1 MAERATAAE
10 HGDITVLLARAGQ
23 PGNED
28 ALGKVFS
35 LLHQELKVLARSRLN
50 GASPATLSPT
60 ALVNELYLK
69 FVDSAQL
76 ALAGRTHF
84 FATAARA
91 MRQIITDTARAA
103 LAGKRGGD
111 LIMVTLSEQE
121 FGDDQQT
128 LIALDEAL
136 HDLERIDP
144 ALRELVELRFYAG
157 LEMGE
162 ISALCGRSV
171 RSLHRDWERAR
182 ALLNAMLL
190 A

>member
-76 ALAGRTHF
+76 ALASRTHF

>member
-1 MAERATAAE
+1 MAEAGAGVVGGEITA
-10 HGDITVLLARAGQ
+10 LLQSAGQ
-23 PGNED
+23 PGHDE
-28 ALGKVFS
+28 ALGRVFA
-35 LLHQELKVLARSRLN
+35 LLHQELKKLARSRLN

-76 ALAGRTHF
+76 ALASRTHF

-111 LIMVTLSEQE
+111 LIMVTLGESDIGE
-121 FGDDQQT
+121 DHQT
-128 LIALDEAL
+128 LVALDEAL
-136 HDLERIDP
+136 RDLERIDP
-144 ALRELVELRFYAG
+144 ALHQLVELRFYAG

-182 ALLNAMLL
+182 ALLNAMLT